1 MSRQGSAAVG
11 ETIEQLRGAYGG
23 FPVVEE
29 RTTVPHEALVQC
41 MTSASEG
48 RLGGARAL
56 LERGGRTLLVRYRE
70 NPDVW
75 DLPGGSLD
83 RHENH
88 EQTAKRHV
96 AEQVGVE
103 CVLTGAFRAR
113 RQTFTLV
120 DGGEGASGLWI
131 HFEAEPLGTEADLD
145 PSDEIVEAR
154 WFDDPPEALAA
165 PIRERLA
172 DDE

>member
-23 FPVVEE
+23 FPVVED
-29 RTTVPHEALVQC
+29 RTTVPRRALVEC
-41 MTSASEG
+41 MASASEG

-56 LERGGRTLLVRYRE
+56 LERDGRTLLVRYRE

-75 DLPGGSLD
+75 DLPGGSLA

-96 AEQVGVE
+96 AEQVDVE
-103 CVLTGAFRAR
+103 CALTGAFHAR
-113 RQTFTLV
+113 RQTFALV
-120 DGGEGASGLWI
+120 DGGEGTSGLWV
-131 HFEAEPLGTEADLD
+131 HFEGEPLGTEIELD

-154 WFDDPPEALAA
+154 WFDTAPDAVAA
-165 PIRERLA
+165 PLRERLA
-172 DDE
+172 E